1 MWSHIFLFG
10 SLPRRR
16 PPEFT
21 AILMFEFW
29 REATATSVPVLLC
42 QSRRRRP
49 ENVSFLSS
57 LMTRAKDS
65 TTRRHGTDATKIID
79 NNQITRRNNFRSEE
93 VFPRP
98 WNVAIDYVPDVTPY
112 PRIRIFFNRQRFFLR
127 IRFPSTRIRWI
138 RPAYES
144 ATFWIRSLE
153 WNFWIRSESRNLWT
167 LDPEFFY
174 LVT

>member
-29 REATATSVPVLLC
+29 REATATSVPGLLC

-79 NNQITRRNNFRSEE
+79 NNQITRRTIFE
-93 VFPRP
+93 VKKCFQGHEMWLSIMSPMWRHTHVSGYFLIGNVFFCGYGYRP
-98 WNVAIDYVPDVTPY
+98 HVSGESSRHTNPQL
-112 PRIRIFFNRQRFFLR
+112 F
-127 IRFPSTRIRWI
+127 
-138 RPAYES
+138 ES
-144 ATFWIRSLE
+144 AL
-153 WNFWIRSESRNLWT
+153 
-167 LDPEFFY
+167 
-174 LVT
+174 

>member
-1 MWSHIFLFG
+1 
-10 SLPRRR
+10 
-16 PPEFT
+16 
-21 AILMFEFW
+21 
-29 REATATSVPVLLC
+29 
-42 QSRRRRP
+42 
-49 ENVSFLSS
+49 
-57 LMTRAKDS
+57 MTPTKDT

-144 ATFWIRSLE
+144 ATFLIRSPEWKFLNTLWIRKFVDARSGIFLIRWRKKIEPSSLPWKAE
-153 WNFWIRSESRNLWT
+153 QDSNFARFTTYALLPIFPEESG
-167 LDPEFFY
+167 ES
-174 LVT
+174 V